1 MLEEKLKD
9 ATIGEL
15 TRQAKNSPQSLSVD
29 PSQVKGKWNG
39 NPEKEQRS
47 GNANPDLEKWQENG
61 TH

>member
-47 GNANPDLEKWQENG
+47 GDAKP
-61 TH
+61 